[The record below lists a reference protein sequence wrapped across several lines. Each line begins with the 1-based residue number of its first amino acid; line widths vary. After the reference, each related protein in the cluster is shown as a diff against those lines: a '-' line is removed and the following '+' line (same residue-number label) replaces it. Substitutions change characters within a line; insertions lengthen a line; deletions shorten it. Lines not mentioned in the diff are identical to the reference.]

1 MENGGCT
8 ETGSADEVE
17 WPLRHCLCP
26 TIGET
31 RPGSPHPLSPSCLLG
46 GKAVGTALDLGPRC
60 ASSAPTAFGKA
71 SGFRNDVFSRTFSPY
86 DEYWSLGGDNWRSHE
101 VAINRHPFC
110 SIGDQK
116 SYLSAS
122 HIGVACLE
130 ASSLYRGHTLPPAP
144 SASDHY
150 AVTGR
155 ENGATHVCFAFFLS
169 YFALTEENLAFL
181 FLPFLSILSI
191 VQILLVSQEDVKKCQ
206 ILFCLL
212 TCQGIL

>member
-17 WPLRHCLCP
+17 WPPSAALSLPRAWGAPPWVLPP
-26 TIGET
+26 TVA
-31 RPGSPHPLSPSCLLG
+31 SCLLG

-60 ASSAPTAFGKA
+60 ACSAPTAFGKA

-110 SIGDQK
+110 SFGEQK
-116 SYLSAS
+116 SYLSPS

-144 SASDHY
+144 SVSDHY
-150 AVTGR
+150 VVTGR
-155 ENGATHVCFAFFLS
+155 ENGVTHVCFFFSVLILHSQKRSWLS
-169 YFALTEENLAFL
+169 SFFHS
-181 FLPFLSILSI
+181 FQF
-191 VQILLVSQEDVKKCQ
+191 
-206 ILFCLL
+206 
-212 TCQGIL
+212 